1 MLFSEDETEGKRNPR
16 GEKERKERR
25 TNEDKR
31 KLAKAAG
38 IYFQI

>member
-1 MLFSEDETEGKRNPR
+1 MLFSEDEREGKRKPK
-16 GEKERKERR
+16 GGKERKERR
-25 TNEDKR
+25 TKEDKR